1 MNEHDF
7 RDLHIGM
14 MESIFVDLEQVQVDE
29 FMALSGDVSTVHVDD
44 EYARSRKFDQRLVH
58 GVLVASYIS
67 QLIGMRMPGKHGV
80 LRSLNCEFRKPCYVP
95 TRLTFT
101 SKVERLVPS
110 IRLVAISVEGKNEIG
125 DVLVLA
131 KAESVMKQ

>member
-1 MNEHDF
+1 MNEYDF
-7 RDLHIGM
+7 RDLQIGM
-14 MESIFVDLEQVQVDE
+14 MESIFVDLRQVQVDD

-67 QLIGMRMPGKHGV
+67 QLIGMLMPGKHGV
-80 LRSLNCEFRKPCYVP
+80 LRSLNCEFRNPCYAP
-95 TRLTFT
+95 MRLTFT

-110 IRLVAISVEGKNEIG
+110 IHLVAISIVVKNDIG
-125 DVLVLA
+125 DVLVFA